1 MAVVRWPGK
10 AAEAFA
16 FALNFL
22 LLFLSREKVNSL
34 ISRQK
39 VNSLS

>member
-22 LLFLSREKVNSL
+22 LLFLSREKVNIL
-34 ISRQK
+34 YQGK
-39 VNSLS
+39 K